1 MPKTNAEKC
10 KEYRKRKMLIKE
22 MSSTQT
28 KKVSVQTNAER
39 CKAYRLRRKMVEEEH
54 QLSVNVISC
63 TPSTS
68 NLLMTSGPSPQPVIT
83 ATKIGF
89 DKVVVKQERPDEA
102 EIRELAAKMVEANKA
117 KMVSAATAAGAGG
130 GGSAQQRGA
139 AGSQCLSSTQGNL
152 PGILGYL
159 NKRPADST
167 VAKTTGSNNSTGE
180 GKIPLDDES
189 QRGRFGWTSFDECH
203 IPYIFRAGEK
213 YCAVRILESKL
224 LNKYLSYLHSDIY
237 SCTCIRSYYITD
249 AESRL
254 FNEINMKHC
263 DSLFGRDQFS
273 CKDLVVRL
281 SDAKEF
287 YTFLDVCYT
296 KLTAGASPN
305 VSSRHK
311 AEKCGFIRINK
322 ESVVPYTVKDGLQYV
337 PLFYF
342 EGETENLKLKAE
354 KLEGWDL
361 SYLKFCCKVQGIRN
375 ELFASETCSV
385 ISLSDIKSYFP
396 PDTGFEDYWPN
407 KVMDS
412 QLLVSSKGGGGGGG
426 WTRQPPTPPVS
437 KTSSVQNNTSKASL
451 NTRAGPLQT
460 ILPRGTSATSAQ
472 QTQRVSQPRQA
483 SAVTHPAHSSPSPL
497 PTGRSSIASQ
507 PMLNVVQ
514 GVVNGW
520 SGLVGGQPAFQTA
533 LVSQASSLIRTPP
546 PLSMH
551 NVSAP
556 SKTYTTHQL
565 RSRGGGG
572 GATAQYP
579 GVYPVTT
586 MQAVAQAQPPPLVRA
601 TAHTSQPNLGYP
613 TYGKD
618 DWVTTTYTT
627 PSLGVPDGVTARTYP
642 QMIGL
647 SEQVQALMPAPTTA
661 STLLSRQQRHT
672 PPVHNTSH
680 TKYPPPLIP
689 VNGGNNSSRDTRGRK
704 ALINIAE
711 PSISNCQAQP
721 YQVQKALIEDKMV
734 PCINFKPYIYSELL
748 MTLPDFV
755 SNYFPACDINSC
767 RQVLTDVLNIDLY
780 QGNRLQMK
788 MLMDAGKCSSLNEE
802 LPLIQVGNIMK
813 YMPQFKYMFNRDD
826 MVMPAPPAHSSE
838 EHQPKKRQRTS

>member
-1 MPKTNAEKC
+1 MD
-10 KEYRKRKMLIKE
+10 
-22 MSSTQT
+22 
-28 KKVSVQTNAER
+28 VQTNKKKE
-39 CKAYRLRRKMVEEEH
+39 KMSDRIIDEDVQIVEAR
-54 QLSVNVISC
+54 V
-63 TPSTS
+63 TR
-68 NLLMTSGPSPQPVIT
+68 
-83 ATKIGF
+83 GF

-117 KMVSAATAAGAGG
+117 KMVSAVAGG
-130 GGSAQQRGA
+130 APVQQR
-139 AGSQCLSSTQGNL
+139 AGQGCIPSTQGNL

-159 NKRPADST
+159 SKRPADST
-167 VAKTTGSNNSTGE
+167 VAKSPLTPTTTTTTTE
-180 GKIPLDDES
+180 GKTPLDDDS

-224 LNKYLSYLHSDIY
+224 LNKYLSFLHSDIY

-249 AESRL
+249 AESKL
-254 FNEINMKHC
+254 FNEINIKHC
-263 DSLFGRDQFS
+263 DNQFGRDQFT

-296 KLTAGASPN
+296 KLTAGTSPS
-305 VSSRHK
+305 VSSGGHNK

-396 PDTGFEDYWPN
+396 PGTGFEDYWPN

-412 QLLVSSKGGGGGGG
+412 QLLVSSKGGGAGGG

-437 KTSSVQNNTSKASL
+437 KTSSVQNNTSKASH
-451 NTRAGPLQT
+451 NARTGPLQT
-460 ILPRGTSATSAQ
+460 ILPRGTSATSVPQ
-472 QTQRVSQPRQA
+472 TTQRVSQPRPPTA
-483 SAVTHPAHSSPSPL
+483 AATTHPAHSSPTAL
-497 PTGRSSIASQ
+497 PASARSSIASQ
-507 PMLNVVQ
+507 PMLNAVQ
-514 GVVNGW
+514 SVVNGW
-520 SGLVGGQPAFQTA
+520 SGLVGGQPTFQTA
-533 LVSQASSLIRTPP
+533 LVSQANSLIRTQPT
-546 PLSMH
+546 LSMH
-551 NVSAP
+551 NISAP
-556 SKTYTTHQL
+556 SKTYSHQS

-586 MQAVAQAQPPPLVRA
+586 MQTVAQAQPPPLVRA
-601 TAHTSQPNLGYP
+601 TAHSSQPNLG
-613 TYGKD
+613 
-618 DWVTTTYTT
+618 VTTTYTT
-627 PSLGVPDGVTARTYP
+627 PSLGVPNAVAASTYP

-647 SEQVQALMPAPTTA
+647 SEQVQALMPAPTSA
-661 STLLSRQQRHT
+661 STLLAHQQRHT

-689 VNGGNNSSRDTRGRK
+689 VNGSNNSSRDSRGRK
-704 ALINIAE
+704 ALISIIE
-711 PSISNCQAQP
+711 IPSLSTCNAPP
-721 YQVQKALIEDKMV
+721 YQVQKAYVEDKMV
-734 PCINFKPYIYSELL
+734 PCINFKPYLYSELL

-755 SNYFPACDINSC
+755 SHFFPACDIDSC
-767 RQVLTDVLNIDLY
+767 RQVLTDVLHIDLY
-780 QGNRLQMK
+780 QGNRQQMK
-788 MLMDAGKCSSLNEE
+788 TLMEAGKCSSLNEE
-802 LPLIQVGNIMK
+802 LPLIQVRSIMK
-813 YMPQFKYMFNRDD
+813 YMPQLKYMFNRGD
-826 MVMPAPPAHSSE
+826 MVRPAPAHSSE

>member
-1 MPKTNAEKC
+1 MRNDFAADVPVASAD
-10 KEYRKRKMLIKE
+10 
-22 MSSTQT
+22 SSTDAIWLE
-28 KKVSVQTNAER
+28 KRS
-39 CKAYRLRRKMVEEEH
+39 
-54 QLSVNVISC
+54 
-63 TPSTS
+63 PSTTSAHDRVS
-68 NLLMTSGPSPQPVIT
+68 NC
-83 ATKIGF
+83 F

-117 KMVSAATAAGAGG
+117 KMVSAVAGG
-130 GGSAQQRGA
+130 APVQQRTAQGCIPSAQ
-139 AGSQCLSSTQGNL
+139 TNL

-167 VAKTTGSNNSTGE
+167 VAKSPLVPTTTTTPTTPTE
-180 GKIPLDDES
+180 GKTPLDDDS

-249 AESRL
+249 AESKL
-254 FNEINMKHC
+254 FNEINIKHC
-263 DSLFGRDQFS
+263 DNQFGRDQFT

-296 KLTAGASPN
+296 KLTAGTNPS
-305 VSSRHK
+305 VSGGGHNK

-396 PDTGFEDYWPN
+396 PGTGFEDYWPN

-412 QLLVSSKGGGGGGG
+412 QLL
-426 WTRQPPTPPVS
+426 
-437 KTSSVQNNTSKASL
+437 
-451 NTRAGPLQT
+451 T
-460 ILPRGTSATSAQ
+460 ILPRGTSATSVPQA
-472 QTQRVSQPRQA
+472 TQRVTQPRPPPPPA
-483 SAVTHPAHSSPSPL
+483 AAATTHPAHSSPTAL
-497 PTGRSSIASQ
+497 PASARSSIASQ
-507 PMLNVVQ
+507 PMLNAVQ

-520 SGLVGGQPAFQTA
+520 SGLVGGQPTFQTA
-533 LVSQASSLIRTPP
+533 LVSQANSLIRTQPT
-546 PLSMH
+546 LSMH
-551 NVSAP
+551 NISAP
-556 SKTYTTHQL
+556 TKTYSHQS

-627 PSLGVPDGVTARTYP
+627 PTLGVPNAVTASTYP

-647 SEQVQALMPAPTTA
+647 SEQVQALMPVPTSA
-661 STLLSRQQRHT
+661 STLLAHQQRHT

-689 VNGGNNSSRDTRGRK
+689 VNGSNNSSRDSRGRK
-704 ALINIAE
+704 ALISIAE
-711 PSISNCQAQP
+711 TPLSTCNAQP
-721 YQVQKALIEDKMV
+721 YQVQKAFVEDKMV

-755 SNYFPACDINSC
+755 SHFFPACDINSC
-767 RQVLTDVLNIDLY
+767 RQVLTDVLHIDLY
-780 QGNRLQMK
+780 QGNRQQMK
-788 MLMDAGKCSSLNEE
+788 MFMEAGKCSSLNEE
-802 LPLIQVGNIMK
+802 LPLIQVGSIMK
-813 YMPQFKYMFNRDD
+813 YMPQLKYMFNRGD
-826 MVMPAPPAHSSE
+826 MVRPAPAHSSE